1 MPSARRP
8 TVALLSHRD
17 VEDVIAEATR
27 VLSETGVLVEN
38 RDAQLL
44 LREGGASEEGGRFRI
59 PDGMV
64 RRALATVPPRI
75 RLFGR
80 DGAPAMDLGGNRVHF
95 DPGSAAIHLFDTG
108 AARRRAIETRDVVRF
123 ARLVDGLPNYAAQS
137 TALTP
142 GDVPGEIA
150 DRYRLYLILKTAVK
164 PVVTGTFRKD
174 GFAPMRELLLAVR
187 GGEVELRR
195 RPLAL
200 FDCCPSPPLKWSDLT
215 AQALVD
221 CARSGI
227 PAELV
232 SMPLAGATSPV
243 TLREA
248 AVQQTAENLS
258 GVVIHQLA
266 APGSPLIWG
275 GSPAAMDMRH
285 GTTPMGAVETMM
297 INLAASQAG
306 KRLGLPTHAYM
317 GLSDSKCPD
326 YQAGLESGIGAV
338 LAALA
343 GINVVSGPG
352 MLDFE
357 ICQSF
362 EKLLLDHD
370 ACGMALRL
378 VRGIERREESD
389 AGLFR
394 QVVESAEFLSHP
406 HTRKH
411 WREEITVPSPLVA
424 RDTYGDWEARGAPWA
439 HVEAAKEVE
448 RRLAK
453 SPPHPPNPDL
463 ARALDEIMLREAR
476 AAGLSQLPTPEGGTA
491 APTSPAG

>member
-1 MPSARRP
+1 MASQVRP
-8 TVALLSHRD
+8 TVSLLSSDD
-17 VEDVIAEATR
+17 VETIVQEACD

-38 RDAQLL
+38 HDGRLL
-44 LREGGASEEGGRFRI
+44 LRDGGATEASGRFRI
-59 PDGMV
+59 PEAMA

-75 RLFGR
+75 ELFDR
-80 DGAPAMDLGGNRVHF
+80 DGAPAMDLGGDRVHF
-95 DPGSAAIHLFDTG
+95 DPGSAAIHLFDASTR
-108 AARRRAIETRDVVRF
+108 RRRAISTRDVVRF

-142 GDVPGEIA
+142 GDVPGEVA
-150 DRYRLYLILKTAVK
+150 DRYRLYLILRSARK

-174 GFAPMRELLLAVR
+174 GFAPMRELLLAAR
-187 GGEVELRR
+187 GSDTELRR
-195 RPLAL
+195 RPLAI

-215 AQALVD
+215 GQALVD

-248 AVQQTAENLS
+248 VVQQCAENLS
-258 GVVIHQLA
+258 GVVIHQQA
-266 APGSPLIWG
+266 AAGSPLIWG

-297 INLAASQAG
+297 IDLAASQVG

-326 YQAGLESGIGAV
+326 YQAGFESGIGTI

-370 ACGMALRL
+370 VCGMALRL
-378 VRGIERREESD
+378 VRGIDHREGD
-389 AGLFR
+389 AAALIR
-394 QVVESAEFLSHP
+394 QVVESSEFLSHP

-411 WREEITVPSPLVA
+411 WREELTVPSGLVA

-439 HVEAAKEVE
+439 HEEAAKEVE
-448 RRLAK
+448 RRLSK
-453 SPPHPPNPDL
+453 CPPRPPSPDVTH
-463 ARALDEIMLREAR
+463 ALDGIMRHEVR
-476 AAGLSQLPTPEGGTA
+476 AAGLSELPSLE
-491 APTSPAG
+491 

>member
-1 MPSARRP
+1 MASGRRP
-8 TVALLSHRD
+8 TVTLLSPRH
-17 VEDVIAEATR
+17 VEFVIGEAIS

-38 RDAQLL
+38 KDAQGL
-44 LREGGASEEGGRFRI
+44 LRDGGAAEQGGRFRI
-59 PDGMV
+59 PEAMA
-64 RRALATVPPRI
+64 RKALESVPPRI
-75 RLFGR
+75 RLFSR
-80 DGAPAMDLGGNRVHF
+80 EGALAMDLGGNRVHF
-95 DPGSAAIHLFDTG
+95 DPGSAAIHLFDAGTG
-108 AARRRAIETRDVVRF
+108 RRRAIGTGDVVRF

-150 DRYRLYLILKTAVK
+150 DRYRLYLILKNATK

-174 GFAPMRELLLAVR
+174 GFAPMREMLLAVR
-187 GGEVELRR
+187 GSDEALRR
-195 RPLAL
+195 RPLAI

-215 AQALVD
+215 GQALVD
-221 CARSGI
+221 CARTGI

-232 SMPLAGATSPV
+232 SMPLTGATSPV

-248 AVQQTAENLS
+248 AVQQCAENLS

-266 APGSPLIWG
+266 GPGSPIIWG

-306 KRLGLPTHAYM
+306 KRLGLTTHAYM

-326 YQAGLESGIGAV
+326 YQAGLESGAGTL

-378 VRGIERREESD
+378 VRGIERREGD
-389 AGLFR
+389 APGLIR
-394 QVVESAEFLSHP
+394 QVVESAEFLSNP

-411 WREEITVPSPLVA
+411 WREELTVPSPLVA
-424 RDTYGDWEARGAPWA
+424 RDTYGDWETRGAPWA
-439 HVEAAKEVE
+439 HEAAAGEVD

-453 SPPHPPNPDL
+453 SPPRPPGPGIGS
-463 ARALDEIMLREAR
+463 ALDEIMFREAR
-476 AAGLSQLPTPEGGTA
+476 SAGLSKLPTFD
-491 APTSPAG
+491 

>member
-1 MPSARRP
+1 MAPRRRP
-8 TVALLSHRD
+8 TTSLLSRREVESVIRD
-17 VEDVIAEATR
+17 AID
-27 VLSETGVLVEN
+27 VLSGTGVLVEN

-44 LREGGASEEGGRFRI
+44 LRNGGAAENGGRFNI
-59 PDGMV
+59 PERMV
-64 RRALATVPPRI
+64 RIALATAAPRI

-95 DPGSAAIHLFDTG
+95 DPGSAAIHLFDAG
-108 AARRRAIETRDVVRF
+108 KGRRRAIETGDVVRF

-150 DRYRLYLILKTAVK
+150 DRYRLYLILKNAVK

-187 GGEVELRR
+187 GGDAELRR
-195 RPLAL
+195 RPLAI

-215 AQALVD
+215 GQALVD

-266 APGSPLIWG
+266 APGAPLIWG

-326 YQAGLESGIGAV
+326 YQAGLESGVGTI

-378 VRGIERREESD
+378 VRGIERRED
-389 AGLFR
+389 DAAGLIR

-424 RDTYGDWEARGAPWA
+424 RDTYGDWESRGARWA
-439 HVEAAKEVE
+439 HEEAAMEVE
-448 RRLAK
+448 RRLAT
-453 SPPHPPNPDL
+453 SPSRPPSPDL

-476 AAGLSQLPTPEGGTA
+476 AAGMATLPVVE
-491 APTSPAG
+491 

>member
-1 MPSARRP
+1 MASHMRP
-8 TVALLSHRD
+8 TVSLFSSYD
-17 VEDVIAEATR
+17 VETIVGEAIS
-27 VLSETGVLVEN
+27 VLSQTGVLVEN
-38 RDAQLL
+38 DDARLL
-44 LREGGASEEGGRFRI
+44 LQEGGASEASGRFRI
-59 PDGMV
+59 PEAMARG
-64 RRALATVPPRI
+64 ALATVPPRI
-75 RLFGR
+75 EVFDREG
-80 DGAPAMDLGGNRVHF
+80 GPAMDLGGDRVHF
-95 DPGSAAIHLFDTG
+95 DPGSAAIHLFDARSG
-108 AARRRAIETRDVVRF
+108 RRRAIGTGDVVRF

-142 GDVPGEIA
+142 GDVPGEVA
-150 DRYRLYLILKTAVK
+150 DRYRLYLILKSAMK

-174 GFAPMRELLLAVR
+174 GFAPMREMLVAVR
-187 GGEVELRR
+187 GSDAELRR
-195 RPLAL
+195 RPLAI

-215 AQALVD
+215 GQALVD

-232 SMPLAGATSPV
+232 SMPLTGATSPV

-248 AVQQTAENLS
+248 VVQQCAENLS
-258 GVVIHQLA
+258 GVVIHQQA
-266 APGSPLIWG
+266 GPGSPIVWG
-275 GSPAAMDMRH
+275 GSPAAVDMRH

-297 INLAASQAG
+297 INLGSSQVG

-326 YQAGLESGIGAV
+326 YQAGLESGVGSI

-378 VRGIERREESD
+378 VRGIEHREGD
-389 AGLFR
+389 AAALIR

-411 WREEITVPSPLVA
+411 WREELTVASPLVA

-439 HVEAAKEVE
+439 HEQAAKEVE
-448 RRLAK
+448 RRLSK
-453 SPPHPPNPDL
+453 CPRRLPPADVT
-463 ARALDEIMLREAR
+463 RALDEIMQREAR
-476 AAGLSQLPTPEGGTA
+476 AAGLSELPA
-491 APTSPAG
+491 MD

>member
-1 MPSARRP
+1 MAPKRRP
-8 TVALLSHRD
+8 TTSLLSHRD
-17 VEDVIAEATR
+17 VETMIGEAIR

-38 RDAQLL
+38 RDAQDL
-44 LREGGASEEGGRFRI
+44 LRAGGAGEAGGRFRI
-59 PDGMV
+59 PETVVHG
-64 RRALATVPPRI
+64 ALRTVPPRI

-80 DGAPAMDLGGNRVHF
+80 DGASAMDLGGNRVHF
-95 DPGSAAIHLFDTG
+95 DPGSAAIHLFDAG
-108 AARRRAIETRDVVRF
+108 ARRRREITTSDVVRF

-142 GDVPGEIA
+142 GDVPGGIA
-150 DRYRLYLILKTAVK
+150 DRYRLYLILRNALK
-164 PVVTGTFRKD
+164 PVVTGTFRTD

-187 GGEVELRR
+187 GGDAELRR
-195 RPLAL
+195 RPLAI

-215 AQALVD
+215 GQALVD

-232 SMPLAGATSPV
+232 SMPMAGATSPV

-248 AVQQTAENLS
+248 VVQQCAENLS

-266 APGSPLIWG
+266 APGAPIIWG

-297 INLAASQAG
+297 INLGSSQAG

-326 YQAGLESGIGAV
+326 YQAGLESGVGTL

-378 VRGIERREESD
+378 VRGIERREGGAAD
-389 AGLFR
+389 LIR
-394 QVVESAEFLSHP
+394 QVVESAEFLSNP

-411 WREEITVPSPLVA
+411 WREELTVPSPLVA

-439 HVEAAKEVE
+439 HEEAAREVG
-448 RRLAK
+448 RRLSK
-453 SPPHPPNPDL
+453 CPPRLP
-463 ARALDEIMLREAR
+463 AEGVTRALDEIMRREAR
-476 AAGLSQLPTPEGGTA
+476 AAGLSDLPA
-491 APTSPAG
+491 AE

>member
-1 MPSARRP
+1 MASQVRP
-8 TVALLSHRD
+8 RVSLFSSVD
-17 VEDVIAEATR
+17 VESVLQDAFD
-27 VLSETGVLVEN
+27 VLSKTGVLVEN
-38 RDAQLL
+38 HDAQLL
-44 LREGGASEEGGRFRI
+44 LREGGAVEAGGRFRI
-59 PDGMV
+59 PEAMA
-64 RRALATVPPRI
+64 RRALATVPARI
-75 RLFGR
+75 ELFDR
-80 DGAPAMDLGGNRVHF
+80 EGAPAMDLGGDRVHF
-95 DPGSAAIHLFDTG
+95 DPGSAAIHLFDARSG
-108 AARRRAIETRDVVRF
+108 RRRAIGTGDVVRF

-142 GDVPGEIA
+142 GDVPGDVA
-150 DRYRLYLILKTAVK
+150 DRYRLYLILRCAQK

-187 GGEVELRR
+187 GSDAELRR
-195 RPLAL
+195 RPLAI

-215 AQALVD
+215 GQALVD
-221 CARSGI
+221 CAHSGI

-232 SMPLAGATSPV
+232 SMPLTGATSPV

-248 AVQQTAENLS
+248 IVQQCAENLS
-258 GVVIHQLA
+258 GVVIHQQA
-266 APGSPLIWG
+266 GPGSPIVWG
-275 GSPAAMDMRH
+275 GSPAAVDMRH

-297 INLAASQAG
+297 INLGSSQVG

-326 YQAGLESGIGAV
+326 YQAGLESGIGTI

-343 GINVVSGPG
+343 GIYVVSGPG

-378 VRGIERREESD
+378 VRGIERREGD
-389 AGLFR
+389 AVSLIQ
-394 QVVESAEFLSHP
+394 QVVDSTEFLSHP
-406 HTRKH
+406 HTREH
-411 WREEITVPSPLVA
+411 WREELTVASPLVA

-439 HVEAAKEVE
+439 HEQAEKEVE
-448 RRLAK
+448 RRLSK
-453 SPPHPPNPDL
+453 CPPRPPAADVV
-463 ARALDEIMLREAR
+463 RALDEIMRREAR
-476 AAGLSQLPTPEGGTA
+476 AAGLSDLPA
-491 APTSPAG
+491 VD

>member
-1 MPSARRP
+1 MAPTRRP
-8 TVALLSHRD
+8 TTSLLSHRE
-17 VEDVIAEATR
+17 VEALIGEAIG
-27 VLSETGVLVEN
+27 VLEKTGVLVEN
-38 RDAQLL
+38 RDAQQL
-44 LREGGASEEGGRFRI
+44 LRGGGAAEAGGRFRI
-59 PDGMV
+59 PEAVVHG
-64 RRALATVPPRI
+64 ALRTAPPRI

-95 DPGSAAIHLFDTG
+95 DPGSAAIHLFDAKAG
-108 AARRRAIETRDVVRF
+108 RRRAIGTGDVVRF

-150 DRYRLYLILKTAVK
+150 DRYRLYLILRNAAK
-164 PVVTGTFRKD
+164 PVVTGTFRTD
-174 GFAPMRELLLAVR
+174 GFAPMREMLLAVR
-187 GGEVELRR
+187 GGDAELRR
-195 RPLAL
+195 RPLAI

-248 AVQQTAENLS
+248 ALQQTAENLS

-266 APGSPLIWG
+266 APGSPLVWG

-297 INLAASQAG
+297 IDIAAAQAG

-326 YQAGLESGIGAV
+326 YQAGLESGVGTL

-378 VRGIERREESD
+378 VRGIGRRGED
-389 AGLFR
+389 AADLIR
-394 QVVESAEFLSHP
+394 QVVDSGEFLSNP
-406 HTRKH
+406 HTRTH
-411 WREEITVPSPLVA
+411 WREELTVPSPLVA

-439 HVEAAKEVE
+439 HEQAAKEVE
-448 RRLAK
+448 RLLAR
-453 SPPHPPNPDL
+453 SPIRPPKD
-463 ARALDEIMLREAR
+463 AVSRALDEIMLREAR
-476 AAGLSQLPTPEGGTA
+476 AAGMERLPGVD
-491 APTSPAG
+491 

>member
-1 MPSARRP
+1 
-8 TVALLSHRD
+8 
-17 VEDVIAEATR
+17 
-27 VLSETGVLVEN
+27 
-38 RDAQLL
+38 
-44 LREGGASEEGGRFRI
+44 
-59 PDGMV
+59 
-64 RRALATVPPRI
+64 
-75 RLFGR
+75 
-80 DGAPAMDLGGNRVHF
+80 MDLGGDRVHF
-95 DPGSAAIHLFDTG
+95 DPGSAAIHLFDGRTG
-108 AARRRAIETRDVVRF
+108 RRRPIGTGDVVRF
-123 ARLVDGLPNYAAQS
+123 ARLVDGLSNYAAQS

-142 GDVPGEIA
+142 GDVPGGVA
-150 DRYRLYLILKTAVK
+150 DRYRLYLVLRCAAK

-174 GFAPMRELLLAVR
+174 GFAPMREMLVAVR
-187 GGEVELRR
+187 GGESELRR
-195 RPLAL
+195 RPLAI

-215 AQALVD
+215 CQALVD

-232 SMPLAGATSPV
+232 SMPLTGATSPV

-248 AVQQTAENLS
+248 VLQQCAENLS
-258 GVVIHQLA
+258 GIVIHQLA
-266 APGSPLIWG
+266 GPGSPIIWG
-275 GSPAAMDMRH
+275 GSPSAMDMRH
-285 GTTPMGAVETMM
+285 GTTPMGAVETAM
-297 INLAASQAG
+297 INMAASQVG

-317 GLSDSKCPD
+317 GLSDSKCAD
-326 YQAGLESGIGAV
+326 YQAGLESGVGTM

-378 VRGIERREESD
+378 VRGIQRRD
-389 AGLFR
+389 GDPVDLIR

-411 WREEITVPSPLVA
+411 WREELTVPSPLVT
-424 RDTYGDWEARGAPWA
+424 RDTYGDWESRGAPWA
-439 HVEAAKEVE
+439 HEAAAKEVD

-453 SPPHPPNPDL
+453 SPPRPPSADI

-476 AAGLSQLPTPEGGTA
+476 SAGLSAL
-491 APTSPAG
+491 PAGD

>member
-1 MPSARRP
+1 MTTNPRPSAK
-8 TVALLSHRD
+8 LLSPDD
-17 VEDVIAEATR
+17 VEAILGEALR

-38 RDAQLL
+38 EDAQSL
-44 LREGGASEEGGRFRI
+44 LRKGGAREASGRFRLEE
-59 PDGMV
+59 PMV
-64 RRALATVPPRI
+64 RAALATAPHRI
-75 RLFGR
+75 EVFDRE
-80 DGAPAMDLGGNRVHF
+80 GAPAMDLGGDRVHF
-95 DPGSAAIHLFDTG
+95 DPGSAAIHLFD
-108 AARRRAIETRDVVRF
+108 ARERRRREIATRDVVRF
-123 ARLVDGLPNYAAQS
+123 ARLVDSLPNYASQS

-142 GDVPGEIA
+142 ADVPGEIA
-150 DRYRLYLILKTAVK
+150 DRYRLYLILKSATK

-174 GFAPMRELLLAVR
+174 GFAPMREMLAAVR
-187 GGEVELRR
+187 GGEAELKK
-195 RPLAL
+195 RPLAI

-215 AQALVD
+215 GQSLVD

-232 SMPLAGATSPV
+232 SMPLAGATAPV
-243 TLREA
+243 TLRESV
-248 AVQQTAENLS
+248 VQFVAENLS

-266 APGSPLIWG
+266 GPGSPIVWG
-275 GSPAAMDMRH
+275 GSPAAVDMRH

-297 INLAASQAG
+297 IDMAASQVG

-326 YQAGLESGIGAV
+326 YQAGLESGVGTL

-378 VRGIERREESD
+378 VRGIERRD
-389 AGLFR
+389 GDGADLIR
-394 QVVESAEFLSHP
+394 QVVESSEFLSSP

-411 WREEITVPSPLVA
+411 WREELTVASPLVT
-424 RDTYGDWEARGAPWA
+424 RDTYGDWEMRGAPWA
-439 HVEAAKEVE
+439 HEAAAKEVE

-453 SPPHPPNPDL
+453 SPPKPPSPDL
-463 ARALDEIMLREAR
+463 SRALDEIMLHEAR
-476 AAGLSQLPTPEGGTA
+476 AAGMEKLPA
-491 APTSPAG
+491 VA

>member
-1 MPSARRP
+1 MPSHLRP
-8 TVALLSHRD
+8 TVSLFSSVD
-17 VEDVIAEATR
+17 VERVLQDAFD

-38 RDAQLL
+38 EDARHL
-44 LREGGASEEGGRFRI
+44 LREGGAPKAGGRFRV
-59 PDGMV
+59 PERMA
-64 RRALATVPPRI
+64 RRALATVPSRI
-75 RLFGR
+75 ELFDR
-80 DGAPAMDLGGNRVHF
+80 EGAPAMDLGGDRVHF
-95 DPGSAAIHLFDTG
+95 DPGSAAIHLFDARSG
-108 AARRRAIETRDVVRF
+108 RRRAIATSDVVRF

-142 GDVPGEIA
+142 TDIPGEVA
-150 DRYRLYLILKTAVK
+150 DRYRLYLILRCGRK

-187 GGEVELRR
+187 GSDAELRR
-195 RPLAL
+195 RPLAI

-215 AQALVD
+215 GQALVD

-232 SMPLAGATSPV
+232 SMPLTGATSPV

-248 AVQQTAENLS
+248 IVQQCAENLS

-266 APGSPLIWG
+266 GPGSPIVWG
-275 GSPAAMDMRH
+275 GSPAAVDMRH

-297 INLAASQAG
+297 INLGASQAG
-306 KRLGLPTHAYM
+306 KTLGLPTHAYM

-326 YQAGLESGIGAV
+326 YQAGLESGVGSV

-378 VRGIERREESD
+378 VRGIDRREGD
-389 AGLFR
+389 AAALIR
-394 QVVESAEFLSHP
+394 QVVESTEFLSHP

-411 WREEITVPSPLVA
+411 WRDELTVASPLVT

-439 HVEAAKEVE
+439 HEQAEKEVE

-453 SPPHPPNPDL
+453 CPPHSPAADVTH
-463 ARALDEIMLREAR
+463 ALDEIMRREVR
-476 AAGLSQLPTPEGGTA
+476 AAGLPELPA
-491 APTSPAG
+491 AE